1 MDGIFFAFSMAF
13 SNVSHNP
20 VVYRLRIYGL
30 DGWTNRL
37 VKNCLGNQFESR
49 DLWVV
54 LRNLWSTT
62 RIFNFLYDIFIND
75 LKKAIEH
82 TILGIA
88 DATKLDWGGGK
99 QSIYSGKVLPFRDPG
114 RLENR
119 DSRDHEELNKDM

>member
-20 VVYRLRIYGL
+20 VVYRLRMYGL
-30 DGWTNRL
+30 DGWTSTL
-37 VKNCLGNQFESR
+37 VKNCLDNRFESR

-88 DATKLDWGGGK
+88 DATKLDWGRGK
-99 QSIYSGKVLPFRDPG
+99 QSIYSGKELLFRDPG